1 MRVYT
6 RMMETWRL
14 TLDYRAQTW
23 GSRAVAVANSKF
35 PAPLLAVVAHALRKE
50 RIRSQLLTMELQPKD
65 DRFLDQHLSAKSKRL
80 FDFIVE
86 GEHRYWVY
94 VAIDRLTGQVL
105 NKQIEVVNE

>member
-1 MRVYT
+1 M
-6 RMMETWRL
+6 
-14 TLDYRAQTW
+14 
-23 GSRAVAVANSKF
+23 
-35 PAPLLAVVAHALRKE
+35 AHALRKE
-50 RIRSQLLTMELQPKD
+50 LIRSQLLTIELQPKD
-65 DRFLDQHLSAKSKRL
+65 GRSLDQHLSAKSKRL

>member
-6 RMMETWRL
+6 RMMETRRL

-50 RIRSQLLTMELQPKD
+50 RIRSQLLTMELQPKAC
-65 DRFLDQHLSAKSKRL
+65 RFPDQHLSAKSKRL
-80 FDFIVE
+80 FDSSLKAKNDT
-86 GEHRYWVY
+86 GCMW
-94 VAIDRLTGQVL
+94 RLTGL
-105 NKQIEVVNE
+105 PAK